1 MKKILYQTKHKDLM
15 TMKKTI
21 SEEIYSKL
29 HYAKSIASIN
39 PDKSMEISKEAYALA
54 KTNSLE
60 LEEGYSLIGMVLA
73 CRVKSDSSSML
84 DYSFRALSIF
94 EARNHIAGQV
104 KAFNLIGI
112 AYFYSSIYEEALKY
126 FLKVEDLLE
135 SNKDDFLLSRIFNN
149 IGEIYRESAMYD
161 RAMEYY
167 GKGID
172 IAVENNF
179 SLNHA
184 ALLSNIGEIHF
195 TKGEFDTALMVYNE
209 SYDILIDSNDMVSL
223 GEIENRIGK
232 VYFEIGD
239 FKKAEEYYFKSFERL
254 KDINNKYY
262 VIDVLINIAKLHSI
276 KSSIETLNF
285 YEEAMEFAES
295 VGAKKKLCQIYKL
308 ISEYHQSQGN
318 YKNALEYYKN
328 YCNINEQIMSSN
340 LRNKLE
346 ILNIELKNIHMIG
359 EFEQIKIR
367 LEKEITTQKNK
378 LEKIKMTNKI
388 LEKKAYEDELT
399 GIPNRRSINTYL
411 RRILKEMGTKED
423 LIALFIIDIDKFKK
437 YNDCWGHS
445 QGDNCIRKITECIKK
460 IQNNRNDIF
469 GRYGG
474 EEFVYI
480 STSLTYEDAFNL
492 GNLIRTEVER
502 IGLYYMDKGVHN
514 NVTISVGGV
523 IGSSSDF
530 KSMVNIMELADK
542 ELYRAKAMGR
552 NMTIL
557 RDINACSKN
566 DIDSA
571 DK

>member
-1 MKKILYQTKHKDLM
+1 
-15 TMKKTI
+15 MKKTI

>member
-1 MKKILYQTKHKDLM
+1 
-15 TMKKTI
+15 MKKTI

-502 IGLYYMDKGVHN
+502 IGLYYMDKGVHK